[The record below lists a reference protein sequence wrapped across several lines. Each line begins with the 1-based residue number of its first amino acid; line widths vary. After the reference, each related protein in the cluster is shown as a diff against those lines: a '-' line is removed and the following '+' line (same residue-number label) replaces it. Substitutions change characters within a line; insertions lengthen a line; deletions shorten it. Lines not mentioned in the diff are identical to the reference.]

1 MSSESV
7 KEEEKKEEKIQ
18 AEDNQM
24 EEEKE
29 VEEKEKD
36 AGQNSE
42 SELSSE
48 EKETKKEEKEG
59 GEEQEKE
66 KGEGEEEKEVK
77 EEETKETAETAVAPS
92 LPPELANWVPKTKL
106 GKMVLRGEIKDIDEI
121 FARGLKIREPEIVD
135 YLLPNLK
142 HELVLI
148 GGTPGKGG
156 GIRRTPTR
164 RTARMHR
171 SGRRYKI
178 SAFAIVGDEN
188 GHVGVGKGEGT
199 THAIAIEKAIK
210 RAKLNL
216 IPVARG
222 CGSWEC
228 RCGEPH
234 SIPARTSGKCGSVR
248 VTLIPAPRGLGLC
261 CGDELKKLLRL
272 AGIKDIW
279 SKSKG
284 NTRTR
289 MNFVLAA
296 FDALKKLN
304 AMRK

>member
-7 KEEEKKEEKIQ
+7 KEKKEEKIQ
-18 AEDNQM
+18 AKDNQM

-42 SELSSE
+42 SEFGSE
-48 EKETKKEEKEG
+48 EKETKKEEKEE
-59 GEEQEKE
+59 GEGQEKE
-66 KGEGEEEKEVK
+66 GDEVK
-77 EEETKETAETAVAPS
+77 EKEREGETKETAVAPS